1 MPRRS
6 DSRARMVQAASELF
20 RKRGYHATAFSDVVR
35 ESGAP
40 RGSIYFHFP
49 DGKQELAREVV
60 ALAGD
65 EIEQMVEAAAG
76 RADDAGSL
84 VRCLGDIVA
93 KRLEDSGYESGCSI
107 ATMVLELA
115 PRDEE
120 LAVGF
125 DSVFARW
132 RASLVDQF
140 EMMGFTPERG
150 VVFAELVMSTFE
162 GALVLSRAARSPEPF
177 RNTVETLAAIIDREA
192 ASQPVV
198 SRSRRRPARRQ
209 RGVERGPVSR

>member
-1 MPRRS
+1 
-6 DSRARMVQAASELF
+6 MVQAASELF

-49 DGKQELAREVV
+49 GGKQELAREVV
-60 ALAGD
+60 ALAGE
-65 EIEQMVEAAAG
+65 EIEEMVEAAAG
-76 RADDAGSL
+76 RADDPGSL
-84 VRCLGDIVA
+84 VRSLGDIVA

-115 PRDEE
+115 PRDEV
-120 LAVGF
+120 LAVEF

-132 RASLVDQF
+132 RAALVDQF
-140 EMMGFTPERG
+140 EVMGFARERG
-150 VVFAELVMSTFE
+150 AVFAELVMSAFE

-177 RNTVETLAAIIDREA
+177 RSTVDALTAIIDREA
-192 ASQPVV
+192 VSQPVV
-198 SRSRRRPARRQ
+198 SRPRRRPARRQ